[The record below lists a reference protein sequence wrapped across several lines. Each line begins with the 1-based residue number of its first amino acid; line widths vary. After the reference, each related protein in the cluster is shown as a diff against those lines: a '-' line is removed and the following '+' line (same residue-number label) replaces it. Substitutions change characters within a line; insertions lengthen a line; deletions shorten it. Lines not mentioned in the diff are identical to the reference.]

1 MKNKLLEGS
10 LLILIFVALVEPA
23 IAQKRVPVNREF
35 ALKAGREVYVS
46 NAGLKIRLKSV
57 AEDSRC
63 PKDVDCV
70 WAGNAKVILAVK
82 KGTRKTVEI
91 ELNTNSE
98 PQSATY
104 QGYEIKLERLNPY
117 PQKAGEIKKGDY
129 VAVLKVRKR

>member
-1 MKNKLLEGS
+1 MKNKLLKVS

-23 IAQKRVPVNREF
+23 GAQKRVPVNRDF
-35 ALKAGREVYVS
+35 TLRAGREVYVS
-46 NAGLKIRLKSV
+46 NAGFKIRFKTV
-57 AEDSRC
+57 VEDSRC
-63 PKDVDCV
+63 PKGVDCV

-104 QGYEIKLERLNPY
+104 LGYEIKLERLNPY
-117 PQKAGEIKKGDY
+117 PQKDVEIKKGDY
-129 VAVLKVRKR
+129 VAVLKVRKK